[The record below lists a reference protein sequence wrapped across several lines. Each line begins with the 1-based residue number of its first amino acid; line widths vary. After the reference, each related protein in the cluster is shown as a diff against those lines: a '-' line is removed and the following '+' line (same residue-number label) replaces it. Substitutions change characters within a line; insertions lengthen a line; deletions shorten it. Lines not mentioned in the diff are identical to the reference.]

1 MSVHDVLARKSV
13 HDVVA
18 LINKGLKKMN
28 GQERE
33 IMKRHNV
40 KAATISVTGTRRHIH
55 EGILVLLG
63 LIIFGCATAPKPLII
78 KHQNAP
84 YQGSASV
91 SRTQN
96 QKDTADGSSTSLVEL
111 LKKKNIISADEAA
124 RFTKEGG
131 AVTSSEDVAALVEL
145 LRKKNV
151 VSAEEAGRFVKKS
164 EIPATPEK
172 VTATASEEIKDK
184 EQSGKTPASGSEEM
198 KEDTPDQVK
207 NDEQEEV
214 SSEAAEAENDK
225 EPNEKTPAGVN
236 EELKNDPPDQVKRD
250 EQKDVPLEAA
260 KEDKEQ
266 SGKIPEGVSQ
276 ELKEDAAVPVK
287 KDEQKDILP
296 EDAKSDNELNEIA
309 ATGVAGEGVNKDPAN
324 QVKDDENEDVPR
336 DVAKED
342 KEQSGK
348 TPASGSEELK
358 EDSPDA
364 VNNDEQKD
372 VTPEVTTRI
381 NDAQVD
387 EIMDGVKEELKSD
400 IHEQV
405 YNQVKEMLGKELA
418 GELKKTDIVPYLP
431 DWMRRL
437 RIFADARL
445 RYQYIFYDKENFNE
459 ENVRSKGKFLNEI
472 LNTWADEQSFK
483 YRIRFGLESRNQ
495 YFDAAI
501 RLSTGNTTN
510 PISTNATFGDYF
522 NKDTVVVDQA
532 YIKLKPWDFL
542 SIYGGRM
549 PNPWFSTDLVW
560 DSDLNF
566 EGLALAVNKP
576 VTEKTTPFMT
586 IGAFPLQ
593 QSDVTGL
600 DDTSQHA
607 KWLYAGQIGLKRKDT
622 KGISA
627 QIGLAYYY
635 FSNITGELNETG
647 IAGAT
652 DWSMPPYTQ
661 YGNTW
666 FQIDPSK
673 DPAKF
678 GLASEFKE
686 ANVTALLDIG
696 FFDPVHIILTGDY
709 VRNFGFNK
717 SDVAVR
723 TGDADPGEWIDG
735 YKIGLSVG
743 HTDIRERGKWRA
755 FFNYKY
761 LGKDAVVDAFTDSD
775 FHIWGTDA
783 RGWTVGGEIGLF
795 KNMWLT
801 TRWVST
807 NEISGPPLAIDLFQ
821 VDLNVSF

>member
-1 MSVHDVLARKSV
+1 V
-13 HDVVA
+13 
-18 LINKGLKKMN
+18 
-28 GQERE
+28 
-33 IMKRHNV
+33 
-40 KAATISVTGTRRHIH
+40 
-55 EGILVLLG
+55 
-63 LIIFGCATAPKPLII
+63 
-78 KHQNAP
+78 
-84 YQGSASV
+84 
-91 SRTQN
+91 
-96 QKDTADGSSTSLVEL
+96 
-111 LKKKNIISADEAA
+111 
-124 RFTKEGG
+124 
-131 AVTSSEDVAALVEL
+131 
-145 LRKKNV
+145 
-151 VSAEEAGRFVKKS
+151 
-164 EIPATPEK
+164 PEK
-172 VTATASEEIKDK
+172 VVTAASKENSK
-184 EQSGKTPASGSEEM
+184 EQS
-198 KEDTPDQVK
+198 
-207 NDEQEEV
+207 
-214 SSEAAEAENDK
+214 
-225 EPNEKTPAGVN
+225 EKTPAAETVEPPKDIPDFVKSQIS
-236 EELKNDPPDQVKRD
+236 EEKPKENAESDKISAEEIAPGTAVEMKKDPVPSKIIVVGNSDTKRYHLPGMPYYNKVLKYHRVLFESEQQAIENGYYKAGTKKGAGLPRRPIKEQIKKPITAVEMKKDPPDQVKKD
-250 EQKDVPLEAA
+250 GEKEVPPEAATNDKEQNENTSASSEEIKKDTPEQVKDGEQKDVPQEIATN
-260 KEDKEQ
+260 DKEQ
-266 SGKIPEGVSQ
+266 
-276 ELKEDAAVPVK
+276 
-287 KDEQKDILP
+287 
-296 EDAKSDNELNEIA
+296 NENN
-309 ATGVAGEGVNKDPAN
+309 ATGD
-324 QVKDDENEDVPR
+324 
-336 DVAKED
+336 
-342 KEQSGK
+342 
-348 TPASGSEELK
+348 SEELK
-358 EDSPDA
+358 EDSAEPIK
-364 VNNDEQKD
+364 NDEQKEI
-372 VTPEVTTRI
+372 PPASTTRI
-381 NDAQVD
+381 DDAQVD

-405 YNQVKEMLGKELA
+405 YNQVKEMLGKELT

-459 ENVRSKGKFLNEI
+459 EYVRSKGNFLDEI

-532 YIKLKPWDFL
+532 YIKLKPRDFL

-576 VTEKTTPFMT
+576 VTEKITPFMT

-593 QSDVTGL
+593 QSDVTSL

-666 FQIDPSK
+666 FQTDPLN
-673 DPAKF
+673 DPANF

-717 SDVAVR
+717 SDVAAR

-783 RGWTVGGEIGLF
+783 RG
-795 KNMWLT
+795 
-801 TRWVST
+801 
-807 NEISGPPLAIDLFQ
+807 
-821 VDLNVSF
+821 

>member
-1 MSVHDVLARKSV
+1 
-13 HDVVA
+13 
-18 LINKGLKKMN
+18 
-28 GQERE
+28 
-33 IMKRHNV
+33 MKQTNV
-40 KAATISVTGTRRHIH
+40 KEVDESVAKAAGWPISCILA
-55 EGILVLLG
+55 ILVL
-63 LIIFGCATAPKPLII
+63 IISGCATAPPKPVVIRN
-78 KHQNAP
+78 QNPPVAKESP
-84 YQGSASV
+84 SMI
-91 SRTQN
+91 
-96 QKDTADGSSTSLVEL
+96 QKDGQQKAGQASEAGDLTLVEL
-111 LKKKNIISADEAA
+111 LKKKNLI
-124 RFTKEGG
+124 
-131 AVTSSEDVAALVEL
+131 
-145 LRKKNV
+145 
-151 VSAEEAGRFVKKS
+151 SAEEARHLILQDKSGGTKGPDADDHVALIDLLMKKN
-164 EIPATPEK
+164 I
-172 VTATASEEIKDK
+172 
-184 EQSGKTPASGSEEM
+184 
-198 KEDTPDQVK
+198 
-207 NDEQEEV
+207 V
-214 SSEAAEAENDK
+214 SSEEAALLAKPPDVSAPRNVAAAALEQKKEQKSKNPADIDDEMKKKNPEQVRNNDQKVFSQDVAEKDN
-225 EPNEKTPAGVN
+225 EQNEKTQATSGKKTEKDLSETVN
-236 EELKNDPPDQVKRD
+236 NK
-250 EQKDVPLEAA
+250 EQKDVSSEVKENEKQDENTSAGIDKESEGYPDEQAE
-260 KEDKEQ
+260 KEDDSAEQ
-266 SGKIPEGVSQ
+266 LE
-276 ELKEDAAVPVK
+276 
-287 KDEQKDILP
+287 
-296 EDAKSDNELNEIA
+296 N
-309 ATGVAGEGVNKDPAN
+309 AG
-324 QVKDDENEDVPR
+324 
-336 DVAKED
+336 
-342 KEQSGK
+342 
-348 TPASGSEELK
+348 
-358 EDSPDA
+358 
-364 VNNDEQKD
+364 QKD
-372 VTPEVTTRI
+372 VPPAMTTRI
-381 NDAQVD
+381 DDTQVD

-405 YNQVKEMLGKELA
+405 YNQVKEMIGKELA

-459 ENVRSKGKFLNEI
+459 EYVRSKGEFTDEI

-560 DSDLNF
+560 DADLNF
-566 EGLALAVNKP
+566 EGLVLAVNKS
-576 VTEKTTPFMT
+576 VTEKITPFVT

-593 QSDVTGL
+593 QSDVTSL

-607 KWLYAGQIGLKRKDT
+607 KWLYAGQIGLKRKDI

-635 FSNITGELNETG
+635 FSNITGEFNETG

-666 FQIDPSK
+666 FQIDPLN

-717 SDVAVR
+717 SDVAAR

-783 RGWTVGGEIGLF
+783 RGWMVGGEIGLF
-795 KNMWLT
+795 KNVWISS
-801 TRWVST
+801 RWTAAS
-807 NEISGPPLAIDLFQ
+807 NISGPQLLMDTFQ
-821 VDLNVSF
+821 ADLNVEF